1 MTQKGTHTSLL
12 TLNTHTD
19 NRSFRSTSSMSSR
32 LGWWIWRRG
41 GRTALSS
48 CRCNVGFPLCSNTD
62 SARFGVLSTCT
73 WCSGF
78 VAARSW
84 CPPYFHWGWGC
95 WCCHPGQHL
104 LPFTGP
110 QSVATDGGDDAVH
123 LILAL
128 LHFLAILMQQW
139 DINVFDLLLWLWQGW
154 R

>member
-1 MTQKGTHTSLL
+1 MIQKGTHTSLL

-19 NRSFRSTSSMSSR
+19 NRCFRSTSSMSSR

-48 CRCNVGFPLCSNTD
+48 CRCNAGFPLCSSSD
-62 SARFGVLSTCT
+62 SAQFGVLSTCT

-95 WCCHPGQHL
+95 WCCPSGTASPPVYGPAKRGCRRRWWYRSSHPRAPAFPGHTDATMRHKCVR
-104 LPFTGP
+104 FT
-110 QSVATDGGDDAVH
+110 VMTTAR
-123 LILAL
+123 
-128 LHFLAILMQQW
+128 
-139 DINVFDLLLWLWQGW
+139 W